1 MHNKNNKIILIILIN
16 AWSNKMTN
24 TIDSEV
30 RTRIIKAA
38 DELFDATNREQLPTV
53 SAVRSAARVD
63 MNSASLVM
71 KEWRKALTAQASAKP
86 LVTIPDVISNALIEV
101 GAVAWQEAQVL
112 ASETLQAAQKSW
124 DAERNDAEALRV
136 DLASSFDE
144 QEKLLNELKKSAV
157 EAAETAAAAAL
168 SAEKDAELT
177 IKNLADKVR
186 DERERVVKLEVENKA
201 ISEENKKDL
210 IFLNEKIQLLNK
222 QLSEVQA
229 ALAAQTATATAAKEA
244 QAIAE
249 ASKKEAIEAKE
260 RAEFKT
266 VQVQAE
272 TQAALIQAAEA
283 RGQVKELRMAL
294 EAEQQKN
301 KGLLEKLES
310 EKNTKVAKA
319 TGK

>member
-1 MHNKNNKIILIILIN
+1 M
-16 AWSNKMTN
+16 
-24 TIDSEV
+24 
-30 RTRIIKAA
+30 
-38 DELFDATNREQLPTV
+38 LF
-53 SAVRSAARVD
+53 RS
-63 MNSASLVM
+63 
-71 KEWRKALTAQASAKP
+71 
-86 LVTIPDVISNALIEV
+86 EV

-144 QEKLLNELKKSAV
+144 QEKLLNELKQSAV
-157 EAAETAAAAAL
+157 EAAETAATAAL

-210 IFLNEKIQLLNK
+210 IFLNEKMQLLNK
-222 QLSEVQA
+222 HLSEVQA

-260 RAEFKT
+260 RDRKS
-266 VQVQAE
+266 VV
-272 TQAALIQAAEA
+272 
-283 RGQVKELRMAL
+283 
-294 EAEQQKN
+294 
-301 KGLLEKLES
+301 
-310 EKNTKVAKA
+310 
-319 TGK
+319 